1 MENFIFKVDRTLNP
15 NKLYDEEL
23 FFDEIE
29 QEYLPPNRVYRGGR
43 WVTAKDGSRS
53 YQNNGAPNIYRTVSM
68 GLYLQLHKMY
78 FMLLKAALIPESFGD
93 DDESR
98 AIGRAFITEMQQIE
112 NWQVIVEHFFVLGIK
127 RRLLIKEIRTD
138 QK

>member
-1 MENFIFKVDRTLNP
+1 MENFIFKVDCTLNP
-15 NKLYDEEL
+15 NKLYDKEL

-29 QEYLPPNRVYRGGR
+29 QEYLLPNRVYRGEC
-43 WVTAKDGSRS
+43 WVTDKYGRRS
-53 YQNNGAPNIYRTVSM
+53 YQNNGAPNRTVSM
-68 GLYLQLHKMY
+68 GLYLRLHKMY
-78 FMLLKAALIPESFGD
+78 FMLLKAALIPECFGD

-127 RRLLIKEIRTD
+127 RRLLAKEITTD